1 MELNQGQ
8 KQAVCFKDGPCMVL
22 AGPGSG
28 KTRVITE
35 RARELV
41 ERQGVAPQHILV
53 ITFTKAASME
63 MKNRFLRLT
72 DGRYPGVQF
81 GTFHAIFFT
90 ILKHAYHYSVNNI
103 IKESEKKRCLQEII
117 SGMELEIQNETEFLM
132 DVESEISLVK
142 GQRISLENYYS
153 ANAGGEEFRSIYKQY
168 QAYLERKRLLD
179 FDDMLVY
186 CYELLSQRK
195 DILAAWQQQFAY
207 ILIDEFQDISKIQY
221 DIIRMLAE
229 PQNNLFIVGDDDQS
243 IYRFRGAKP
252 EIMLHFPED
261 YPRAQVIRLGVNY
274 RCAPAI
280 VEAAGKLIGNN
291 QSRFEK
297 EIHASEEKTP
307 KGGAHPG
314 NGELVSDG
322 GVKSGGGTVS
332 GDNAQA
338 VDICGFANVSE
349 QNGQI
354 VQLIRK
360 AHKEGMRYKDMAVLV
375 RTNTGGRMISGLFSR
390 YQIPFRMK
398 DRLPNIFEHW
408 IARNIL
414 AYIQIARGNTE
425 RHLYLQ
431 IANRPVR
438 YISREAFDSPVV
450 DFDRVMEFY
459 EDKSWMLERLEE
471 FAYALEMLSDMMPYA
486 AVNYILKGIGY
497 EEYLT
502 EYARESGVREEEL
515 LQLAEEVRESAKNYK
530 SYEEWF
536 AYMEQYKREL
546 EEQFKRQNDRKVDAV
561 QIVTMHESKG
571 LEYDEVYI
579 PDANEGVMP
588 HNKAVLDADVEE
600 ERRMFY
606 VAMTR
611 ARKKVHIYYAKE
623 RFHKHAVMSRFV
635 EELQKDV

>member
-35 RARELV
+35 RAKDLV
-41 ERQGVAPQHILV
+41 ERQGVSPQHILV
-53 ITFTKAASME
+53 ITFTKAASVE
-63 MKNRFLRLT
+63 MKNRFLQLT
-72 DGRYPGVQF
+72 GGRYPGVQF

-168 QAYLERKRLLD
+168 QEYLARKRLLD

-186 CYELLSQRK
+186 CYELLSQRE
-195 DILAAWQQQFAY
+195 DILAAWQQQFVY

-221 DIIRMLAE
+221 DIIRMLAA

-261 YPRAQVIRLGVNY
+261 YPGAQVIRLGVNY

-291 QSRFEK
+291 RSRFEK
-297 EIHASEEKTP
+297 EICAGGERASSGDGQT
-307 KGGAHPG
+307 G
-314 NGELVSDG
+314 NGRPESDG
-322 GVKSGGGTVS
+322 QLQSGADAS
-332 GDNAQA
+332 FGDGAQA
-338 VDICGFANVSE
+338 VDIRGFANVSE

-354 VQLIRK
+354 IRLIER
-360 AHKEGMRYKDMAVLV
+360 AHREGMPYKEMAVLV

-390 YQIPFRMK
+390 YQIPFRTK
-398 DRLPNIFEHW
+398 DRVPNIFEHW

-414 AYIQIARGNTE
+414 AYIHIARGNSE
-425 RHLYLQ
+425 RRLYLQ
-431 IANRPVR
+431 IANRPLR
-438 YISREAFDSPVV
+438 YISRDAFDSPVV
-450 DFDRVMEFY
+450 DFDRLMEFY
-459 EDKSWMLERLEE
+459 EDKPWMVERLEE

-502 EYARESGVREEEL
+502 EYARENGVREEEL
-515 LQLAEEVRESAKNYK
+515 LQVAEEVRESAKNYK

-546 EEQFKRQNDRKVDAV
+546 EAQFKQRSDRNMDAV

-579 PDANEGVMP
+579 PDANEGVVP
-588 HNKAVLDADVEE
+588 HGKAVLDADVEE

-611 ARKKVHIYYAKE
+611 ARKKVHIFYSRE
-623 RFHKHAVMSRFV
+623 RFHKHAEMSRFV
-635 EELQKDV
+635 EELCRDV

>member
-35 RARELV
+35 RTRDLV
-41 ERQGVAPQHILV
+41 ERQGVSPRHILV
-53 ITFTKAASME
+53 ITFTKAASVE
-63 MKNRFLRLT
+63 MKNRFLQLT
-72 DGRYPGVQF
+72 KERYPGVQF

-117 SGMELEIQNETEFLM
+117 SGMDLEIQNETEFLM
-132 DVESEISLVK
+132 DLESEISLVK

-168 QAYLERKRLLD
+168 QAYLARKRLLD

-186 CYELLSQRK
+186 CYELLSQRE

-221 DIIRMLAE
+221 DIIRMLAA
-229 PQNNLFIVGDDDQS
+229 PQDNLFIVGDDDQS

-261 YPRAQVIRLGVNY
+261 YLGTQVIRLGVNY

-297 EIHASEEKTP
+297 EIHAAEDRASGKT
-307 KGGAHPG
+307 
-314 NGELVSDG
+314 
-322 GVKSGGGTVS
+322 
-332 GDNAQA
+332 QA
-338 VDICGFANVSE
+338 VDIRGFANVSE

-354 VQLIRK
+354 VQLIES
-360 AHKEGMRYKDMAVLV
+360 AHKEGMPFKEMAVLV

-398 DRLPNIFEHW
+398 DTVPNIFEHW

-414 AYIQIARGNTE
+414 AYIQIARGSWE
-425 RHLYLQ
+425 RRLFLQ
-431 IANRPVR
+431 IANRPLR
-438 YISREAFDSPVV
+438 YISRDAFDSPVV
-450 DFDRVMEFY
+450 DFDRVMEYY
-459 EDKSWMLERLEE
+459 EDKPWMVERLEE
-471 FAYALEMLSDMMPYA
+471 FAYELEMLSDMMPYA

-502 EYARESGVREEEL
+502 EYARENGIREEEL
-515 LQLAEEVRESAKNYK
+515 LQVAEEVRESARNYK
-530 SYEEWF
+530 SCEEWF

-546 EEQFKRQNDRKVDAV
+546 EEQYKRRSDRDMDGV

-579 PDANEGVMP
+579 PDANEGVVP

-611 ARKKVHIYYAKE
+611 ARKRLHIFYTKE

-635 EELQKDV
+635 EELQKEV

>member
-35 RARELV
+35 RTKNLV
-41 ERQGVAPQHILV
+41 ERQGVNPQHILV
-53 ITFTKAASME
+53 ITFTKAASVE
-63 MKNRFLRLT
+63 MKNRFLQLT
-72 DGRYPGVQF
+72 KGRYPGVQF

-117 SGMELEIQNETEFLM
+117 SGMELEIQNEADFLM

-168 QAYLERKRLLD
+168 QEYLSRKRLLD
-179 FDDMLVY
+179 FDDMLVF
-186 CYELLSQRK
+186 CYELLSQRA

-221 DIIRMLAE
+221 DIIRMLAA

-252 EIMLHFPED
+252 EIMLHFPKD
-261 YPRAQVIRLGVNY
+261 YPGAQVIQLEVNY

-291 QSRFEK
+291 QSRFAK
-297 EIHASEEKTP
+297 EIHACEKMASDC
-307 KGGAHPG
+307 GQSG
-314 NGELVSDG
+314 NGERMSDG
-322 GVKSGGGTVS
+322 RVPSDRDGTFVHS
-332 GDNAQA
+332 AQA
-338 VDICGFANVSE
+338 VDIRGFANVSE

-354 VQLIRK
+354 VQLIEN
-360 AHKEGMRYKDMAVLV
+360 AHKEGMSYREMAVLV

-398 DRLPNIFEHW
+398 DRVPNLFEHW

-414 AYIQIARGNTE
+414 AYIQIARGNAE
-425 RHLYLQ
+425 RRLYLQ
-431 IANRPVR
+431 IANRPLR
-438 YISREAFDSPVV
+438 YISRDAFDSPVV

-459 EDKSWMLERLEE
+459 EDKPWMMERLEE

-502 EYARESGVREEEL
+502 EYARENRIREEEL
-515 LQLAEEVRESAKNYK
+515 LQVAEEVRESAKNYR

-546 EEQFKRQNDRKVDAV
+546 EEQFRRRSDGDTDAV
-561 QIVTMHESKG
+561 QILTMHESKG

-579 PDANEGVMP
+579 PDANEGVVP

-611 ARKKVHIYYAKE
+611 ARKKLHVFYSRE
-623 RFHKHAVMSRFV
+623 RFHKHASTSRFV
-635 EELQKDV
+635 EEMCRDV